1 MYKTKVA
8 YYNNKT
14 SGKVLVP
21 FAWIGK
27 TVRVQLAD
35 EVSETDES

>member
-1 MYKTKVA
+1 MEKVKVA

-27 TVRVQLAD
+27 KVRVQLAD
-35 EVSETDES
+35 DVEVVKI